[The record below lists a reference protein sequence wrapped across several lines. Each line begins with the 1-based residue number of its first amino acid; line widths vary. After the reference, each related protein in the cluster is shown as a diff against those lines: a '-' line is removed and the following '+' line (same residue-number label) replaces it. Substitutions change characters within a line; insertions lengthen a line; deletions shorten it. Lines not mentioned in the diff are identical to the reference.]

1 MKRVIS
7 VFVALTMIVSAFAFA
22 STNAS
27 AVDYNPQ
34 SALDYAEENWDNG
47 IELCAGFVSNCLQ
60 AGGINVMER
69 SVGNL
74 FNALKG
80 TYGTAHVLKTDG
92 PYIYFDDNAGK
103 LSPGDP
109 VFYYCNSCKSFQ
121 HAILCGDGEDGLMTD
136 YAHNNP
142 HHNTTTYISWGCPE
156 CGDINWTMYAISL
169 SSTSNH
175 VLLTPK
181 RLRKRQHAARRELIH
196 TSVPAVTA
204 TMLLRR
210 KPSIRQFGSTQKDRR
225 FTTPALSIWS
235 VLFVTRQYQH
245 LLLLLSQRQM

>member
-92 PYIYFDDNAGK
+92 PYIYFPA
-103 LSPGDP
+103 
-109 VFYYCNSCKSFQ
+109 CNS
-121 HAILCGDGEDGLMTD
+121 
-136 YAHNNP
+136 
-142 HHNTTTYISWGCPE
+142 
-156 CGDINWTMYAISL
+156 
-169 SSTSNH
+169 
-175 VLLTPK
+175 
-181 RLRKRQHAARRELIH
+181 
-196 TSVPAVTA
+196 
-204 TMLLRR
+204 LRR
-210 KPSIRQFGSTQKDRR
+210 R
-225 FTTPALSIWS
+225 
-235 VLFVTRQYQH
+235 
-245 LLLLLSQRQM
+245 